1 MANFMKK
8 VPKAPRPLK
17 PAKAISEVDSIKNES
32 AEEKKVKEIKNP
44 EQSERK
50 EKVSEKTEPVV
61 ADPKTGRLE
70 GETEEERIDRQVEEM
85 FGSEEEVNKDL
96 LGEVP
101 WLDEEKKKKFKELK
115 GSANSEVDLNKVRD
129 EMKEE
134 NAEPKQKEEV
144 LSEPESKPEPEVK
157 PKSKKKSNK
166 KKKKE
171 EVKVEPKENKEPVDL
186 EKAEELM
193 LDIIMPCAEGWAEEK
208 EKINGM
214 LSKIVITE
222 ELDPTSVKLLI
233 ADMSKTLREI
243 IMLSTEAK
251 VALAN
256 LKDII
261 EEVKTVSSVGSNSEE
276 RKMNAMYA
284 IKNYE
289 YEESIVDLTVLLK
302 FYRER
307 QEFYDAAVKE
317 IEINRQMLIT
327 FGSVFKLELAKA
339 Y

>member
-1 MANFMKK
+1 MANFMNK
-8 VPKAPRPLK
+8 VK
-17 PAKAISEVDSIKNES
+17 PIKPIKPIKPVKPISEVKSPETQKI
-32 AEEKKVKEIKNP
+32 AEEKIEEIKNP

-61 ADPKTGRLE
+61 EEKPAD
-70 GETEEERIDRQVEEM
+70 
-85 FGSEEEVNKDL
+85 EVNEDL

-101 WLDEEKKKKFKELK
+101 WLDKEKKKKFKELK

-134 NAEPKQKEEV
+134 NAEPKQEEAPP
-144 LSEPESKPEPEVK
+144 EPEPEPEVK
-157 PKSKKKSNK
+157 PKSKKKSSK

-171 EVKVEPKENKEPVDL
+171 EVKVEPKENKESVDL

-193 LDIIMPCAEGWAEEK
+193 LDTIMPCAEGWQEEK

-222 ELDPTSVKLLI
+222 ELDPTSVKTLI

-243 IMLSTEAK
+243 IMLSTESK

-261 EEVKTVSSVGSNSEE
+261 EEVKTVSSVGANSEE

-307 QEFYDAAVKE
+307 QEFYDAAIKE

-327 FGSVFKLELAKA
+327 FGSVFKLELGKA

>member
-1 MANFMKK
+1 MANFMNK
-8 VPKAPRPLK
+8 VK
-17 PAKAISEVDSIKNES
+17 PIKPIKPIKPVKPVSEVKSPETQKI
-32 AEEKKVKEIKNP
+32 AEEKIEEIKNP

-61 ADPKTGRLE
+61 EDKPA
-70 GETEEERIDRQVEEM
+70 
-85 FGSEEEVNKDL
+85 EEVNEDL
-96 LGEVP
+96 LGEIP
-101 WLDEEKKKKFKELK
+101 WLDKEKKEKFKELK

-134 NAEPKQKEEV
+134 NIEPKQEEA
-144 LSEPESKPEPEVK
+144 PPEPEVK
-157 PKSKKKSNK
+157 PKSKKKSSK

-171 EVKVEPKENKEPVDL
+171 EVKAELKENKEPVDL

-193 LDIIMPCAEGWAEEK
+193 LDTIMPCAEGWQDEK

-233 ADMSKTLREI
+233 ADMSKTLREV

-289 YEESIVDLTVLLK
+289 YEDSIVDLTVLLK

-307 QEFYDAAVKE
+307 QEFYDAAIKE

-327 FGSVFKLELAKA
+327 FGSVFKLELGKA

>member
-134 NAEPKQKEEV
+134 NAEPKQEEEAP
-144 LSEPESKPEPEVK
+144 LKPEPEPEVK
-157 PKSKKKSNK
+157 PKSKKKSSK

-193 LDIIMPCAEGWAEEK
+193 LDIIMPCAKGWAEEK

-307 QEFYDAAVKE
+307 QEFYEAAVKE

>member
-1 MANFMKK
+1 MANFMNK
-8 VPKAPRPLK
+8 VK
-17 PAKAISEVDSIKNES
+17 PIKPIKPIKPVKPISEVKSPETQKI
-32 AEEKKVKEIKNP
+32 AEEKIEEIKNP

-50 EKVSEKTEPVV
+50 EKVSEKTEPVI

-85 FGSEEEVNKDL
+85 FGSEEEV
-96 LGEVP
+96 
-101 WLDEEKKKKFKELK
+101 KE
-115 GSANSEVDLNKVRD
+115 
-129 EMKEE
+129 
-134 NAEPKQKEEV
+134 EPKQEEEAPP
-144 LSEPESKPEPEVK
+144 EPEPEPEPEVK
-157 PKSKKKSNK
+157 PKSKKKSSK

-193 LDIIMPCAEGWAEEK
+193 LDTIMPCAEGWQDEK

-222 ELDPTSVKLLI
+222 ELDPTSVKTLI

-243 IMLSTEAK
+243 IMLSTESK

-307 QEFYDAAVKE
+307 QEFYDAAIKE

-327 FGSVFKLELAKA
+327 FGSVFKLELGKA

>member
-50 EKVSEKTEPVV
+50 EKVSEKTEPVMEEKP
-61 ADPKTGRLE
+61 AD
-70 GETEEERIDRQVEEM
+70 
-85 FGSEEEVNKDL
+85 EVNEDL

-101 WLDEEKKKKFKELK
+101 WLDKEKKKKFKELK

-134 NAEPKQKEEV
+134 NAEPKQEEEAP
-144 LSEPESKPEPEVK
+144 LKPEPEPEVK

-171 EVKVEPKENKEPVDL
+171 EAKVEPKENKEPVDL

-193 LDIIMPCAEGWAEEK
+193 LAIIMPCAEGWAEEK

>member
-1 MANFMKK
+1 MANFMNK
-8 VPKAPRPLK
+8 VK
-17 PAKAISEVDSIKNES
+17 PIKPIKPIKPVKPVSEVKSPETQKI
-32 AEEKKVKEIKNP
+32 AEEKIEKIKNS
-44 EQSERK
+44 EQSEIK

-85 FGSEEEVNKDL
+85 FGSEEV
-96 LGEVP
+96 
-101 WLDEEKKKKFKELK
+101 KE
-115 GSANSEVDLNKVRD
+115 
-129 EMKEE
+129 
-134 NAEPKQKEEV
+134 EPKQEEEV
-144 LSEPESKPEPEVK
+144 SSELEPKPEPEVK
-157 PKSKKKSNK
+157 PKSKKKSSK

-171 EVKVEPKENKEPVDL
+171 EAKVEVKENKEPVDL
-186 EKAEELM
+186 ETAEELM
-193 LDIIMPCAEGWAEEK
+193 LDTIMPCAEGWAEEK

-307 QEFYDAAVKE
+307 QEFYEAAVKE

>member
-61 ADPKTGRLE
+61 ADPATGRLE

-85 FGSEEEVNKDL
+85 FGSEEEV
-96 LGEVP
+96 
-101 WLDEEKKKKFKELK
+101 KE
-115 GSANSEVDLNKVRD
+115 
-129 EMKEE
+129 
-134 NAEPKQKEEV
+134 EPKQEEEV
-144 LSEPESKPEPEVK
+144 SSEPEPKPEPEVK
-157 PKSKKKSNK
+157 PKSKKKSK

-171 EVKVEPKENKEPVDL
+171 EAKVEPKENKEPVDL

>member
-1 MANFMKK
+1 MANFMNK
-8 VPKAPRPLK
+8 VK
-17 PAKAISEVDSIKNES
+17 PIKPIKPIKPVKPISEVKSPETQKI
-32 AEEKKVKEIKNP
+32 AEEKIEEIKNP

-50 EKVSEKTEPVV
+50 GKVSEKTEPVV
-61 ADPKTGRLE
+61 
-70 GETEEERIDRQVEEM
+70 EEKPA
-85 FGSEEEVNKDL
+85 EEVIEKENVESKQ
-96 LGEVP
+96 
-101 WLDEEKKKKFKELK
+101 EE
-115 GSANSEVDLNKVRD
+115 A
-129 EMKEE
+129 
-134 NAEPKQKEEV
+134 PP
-144 LSEPESKPEPEVK
+144 EPEPEVKPEPEPEPEVK
-157 PKSKKKSNK
+157 PKSKKKSSR

-171 EVKVEPKENKEPVDL
+171 EVKVEPKENKESVDL

-193 LDIIMPCAEGWAEEK
+193 LDTIMPCAEGWQDEK

-222 ELDPTSVKLLI
+222 ELDPTSVKTLI

-243 IMLSTEAK
+243 IMLSTESK

-261 EEVKTVSSVGSNSEE
+261 EEVKTVSSVGANSEE

-307 QEFYDAAVKE
+307 QEFYDAAIKE

-327 FGSVFKLELAKA
+327 FGSVFKLELGKA

>member
-32 AEEKKVKEIKNP
+32 AEEKKVKEIKNSEQP
-44 EQSERK
+44 EIK
-50 EKVSEKTEPVV
+50 EEVSEKIEPVV
-61 ADPKTGRLE
+61 
-70 GETEEERIDRQVEEM
+70 EEKPT
-85 FGSEEEVNKDL
+85 EEVNKDL

-134 NAEPKQKEEV
+134 NAELKQEEETPPEP
-144 LSEPESKPEPEVK
+144 EPESKPEIK
-157 PKSKKKSNK
+157 PKSKKKSSK

-307 QEFYDAAVKE
+307 QEFYEAAVKE

>member
-1 MANFMKK
+1 MANFMNK
-8 VPKAPRPLK
+8 VK
-17 PAKAISEVDSIKNES
+17 PIKPIKPIKPVKPISEVKSPETQKI
-32 AEEKKVKEIKNP
+32 AEEKIEEIKNP

-61 ADPKTGRLE
+61 ADPKTGRFE

-85 FGSEEEVNKDL
+85 FGSEKEV
-96 LGEVP
+96 
-101 WLDEEKKKKFKELK
+101 KE
-115 GSANSEVDLNKVRD
+115 
-129 EMKEE
+129 
-134 NAEPKQKEEV
+134 EPKQEEEV
-144 LSEPESKPEPEVK
+144 PPEPEEKPEPEPEPEVK
-157 PKSKKKSNK
+157 PKSKKKSSR

-171 EVKVEPKENKEPVDL
+171 ETKVEPKENKESVDF

-193 LDIIMPCAEGWAEEK
+193 LDTIMPCAEGWQEEK

-307 QEFYDAAVKE
+307 QEFYEAAVKE

>member
-1 MANFMKK
+1 MANFMNK
-8 VPKAPRPLK
+8 VK
-17 PAKAISEVDSIKNES
+17 PIKPIKPIKPVKPISEVKSPETQKI
-32 AEEKKVKEIKNP
+32 AEEKIEEIKNP

-85 FGSEEEVNKDL
+85 FGSEEEV
-96 LGEVP
+96 
-101 WLDEEKKKKFKELK
+101 KE
-115 GSANSEVDLNKVRD
+115 
-129 EMKEE
+129 
-134 NAEPKQKEEV
+134 EPKQEEAPP
-144 LSEPESKPEPEVK
+144 EPEPEPEVK
-157 PKSKKKSNK
+157 PKSKKKSSR

-171 EVKVEPKENKEPVDL
+171 EAKVEPKENKESVDL

-193 LDIIMPCAEGWAEEK
+193 LDTIMPCAEGWQEEK

-222 ELDPTSVKLLI
+222 ELDPTSVKTLI

-284 IKNYE
+284 IKNYK
-289 YEESIVDLTVLLK
+289 YEGSVVDLTVLLK

-307 QEFYDAAVKE
+307 QEFYDSCMKE
-317 IEINRQMLIT
+317 IEVNRQMLIT
-327 FGSVFKLELAKA
+327 FASVFKIELGRSF
-339 Y
+339 

>member
-1 MANFMKK
+1 
-8 VPKAPRPLK
+8 
-17 PAKAISEVDSIKNES
+17 
-32 AEEKKVKEIKNP
+32 
-44 EQSERK
+44 
-50 EKVSEKTEPVV
+50 
-61 ADPKTGRLE
+61 
-70 GETEEERIDRQVEEM
+70 M
-85 FGSEEEVNKDL
+85 FGSEEEV
-96 LGEVP
+96 
-101 WLDEEKKKKFKELK
+101 KE
-115 GSANSEVDLNKVRD
+115 
-129 EMKEE
+129 
-134 NAEPKQKEEV
+134 EPKQEEEAPP
-144 LSEPESKPEPEVK
+144 EPEPEPEPEVK
-157 PKSKKKSNK
+157 PKSKKKSSR

-171 EVKVEPKENKEPVDL
+171 EAKVEPKENKEPVDL

-193 LDIIMPCAEGWAEEK
+193 LDTIMPCAEGWQDEK

-233 ADMSKTLREI
+233 ADMSKTLREV

-307 QEFYDAAVKE
+307 QEFYDAAIKE

-327 FGSVFKLELAKA
+327 FGSVFKLELGKA

>member
-32 AEEKKVKEIKNP
+32 AEEKKVKEIKNS
-44 EQSERK
+44 EQPKIK
-50 EKVSEKTEPVV
+50 EEVSEKTEPVV
-61 ADPKTGRLE
+61 KDKPA
-70 GETEEERIDRQVEEM
+70 
-85 FGSEEEVNKDL
+85 EEVNKDL

-134 NAEPKQKEEV
+134 NAEPKQEEEV
-144 LSEPESKPEPEVK
+144 SSEPEPEPEPEVK

-171 EVKVEPKENKEPVDL
+171 EVKAKENKEPVDL

-307 QEFYDAAVKE
+307 QEFYDAAIKE

-327 FGSVFKLELAKA
+327 FGSVFKLELGKA

>member
-1 MANFMKK
+1 MANFMNK
-8 VPKAPRPLK
+8 VK
-17 PAKAISEVDSIKNES
+17 PIKPIKPIKPVKPISEVKSPETQKI
-32 AEEKKVKEIKNP
+32 AEEKIEEIKNP

-85 FGSEEEVNKDL
+85 FGSEEEV
-96 LGEVP
+96 
-101 WLDEEKKKKFKELK
+101 KE
-115 GSANSEVDLNKVRD
+115 
-129 EMKEE
+129 
-134 NAEPKQKEEV
+134 EPKQEEES
-144 LSEPESKPEPEVK
+144 LKPEPEEKPEPEPEPEVK
-157 PKSKKKSNK
+157 PKSKKKSSR

-171 EVKVEPKENKEPVDL
+171 EAKVEPKENKESVDL

-193 LDIIMPCAEGWAEEK
+193 LDTIMPCAEGWQEEK

-233 ADMSKTLREI
+233 ADMSKTLREV

-307 QEFYDAAVKE
+307 QEFYDAAIKE

-327 FGSVFKLELAKA
+327 FGSVFKLELGKA

>member
-1 MANFMKK
+1 MANFMNK
-8 VPKAPRPLK
+8 VK
-17 PAKAISEVDSIKNES
+17 PIKPIKPIKPVKPISEVKSPETQKI
-32 AEEKKVKEIKNP
+32 AEEKIEEIKNP

-85 FGSEEEVNKDL
+85 FGSEEEV
-96 LGEVP
+96 
-101 WLDEEKKKKFKELK
+101 KE
-115 GSANSEVDLNKVRD
+115 
-129 EMKEE
+129 
-134 NAEPKQKEEV
+134 EPKQEEEAPP
-144 LSEPESKPEPEVK
+144 EPEPEPEPEVK
-157 PKSKKKSNK
+157 PKSKKKSSK

-171 EVKVEPKENKEPVDL
+171 EVKAKENKEPIDL

-193 LDIIMPCAEGWAEEK
+193 LDTIMPCAEGWAEEK

-307 QEFYDAAVKE
+307 QEFYEAAVKE

>member
-85 FGSEEEVNKDL
+85 FGSEEEVKEEL
-96 LGEVP
+96 KQEEEVP
-101 WLDEEKKKKFKELK
+101 
-115 GSANSEVDLNKVRD
+115 
-129 EMKEE
+129 
-134 NAEPKQKEEV
+134 P
-144 LSEPESKPEPEVK
+144 EPEPEPEPEVK
-157 PKSKKKSNK
+157 SKSKKKSSK

-171 EVKVEPKENKEPVDL
+171 EVKAKKNKEPVDL
-186 EKAEELM
+186 EEAEELM

-208 EKINGM
+208 ERINGM

-233 ADMSKTLREI
+233 ADMSKTLREL
-243 IMLSTEAK
+243 IMLATESK
-251 VALAN
+251 VALSN
-256 LKDII
+256 LKDLM
-261 EEVKTVSSVGSNSEE
+261 EEIRIASSTGANSEE
-276 RKMNAMYA
+276 RKMNGMYA
-284 IKNYE
+284 MKNYE
-289 YEESIVDLTVLLK
+289 HEESIVDLTVLLK

-307 QEFYDAAVKE
+307 QEFYEAAVKE

>member
-32 AEEKKVKEIKNP
+32 AEGKKVKEIKNS
-44 EQSERK
+44 EQPERK

-85 FGSEEEVNKDL
+85 FGSEEEV
-96 LGEVP
+96 
-101 WLDEEKKKKFKELK
+101 KE
-115 GSANSEVDLNKVRD
+115 
-129 EMKEE
+129 
-134 NAEPKQKEEV
+134 EPKQEEEAPP
-144 LSEPESKPEPEVK
+144 EPEPEPEPEVK
-157 PKSKKKSNK
+157 PKSKKKSSK

-193 LDIIMPCAEGWAEEK
+193 LDTIMPCAEGWQDEK

-307 QEFYDAAVKE
+307 QEFYDAAIKE

-327 FGSVFKLELAKA
+327 FGSVFKLELGKA

>member
-1 MANFMKK
+1 MANFMNK
-8 VPKAPRPLK
+8 VK
-17 PAKAISEVDSIKNES
+17 PIKPIKPIKPVKPVSEVKSPETQKI
-32 AEEKKVKEIKNP
+32 AEEKIEEIKNSEPP
-44 EQSERK
+44 EIK
-50 EKVSEKTEPVV
+50 EEVSEKTEPVV

-85 FGSEEEVNKDL
+85 FGSEEEVK
-96 LGEVP
+96 
-101 WLDEEKKKKFKELK
+101 EK
-115 GSANSEVDLNKVRD
+115 
-129 EMKEE
+129 
-134 NAEPKQKEEV
+134 PKQEEETPP
-144 LSEPESKPEPEVK
+144 EPEPEPEVK
-157 PKSKKKSNK
+157 PKSKKKTSK

-193 LDIIMPCAEGWAEEK
+193 LDTIMPCAEGWQDEK

-307 QEFYDAAVKE
+307 QEFYDAAIKE

-327 FGSVFKLELAKA
+327 FGSVFKLELGKA

>member
-1 MANFMKK
+1 MANFMNK
-8 VPKAPRPLK
+8 VK
-17 PAKAISEVDSIKNES
+17 PIKPIKPIKPVKPVSEVKSPETQKI
-32 AEEKKVKEIKNP
+32 AEEKVEKIKNSDQP
-44 EQSERK
+44 EIK

-70 GETEEERIDRQVEEM
+70 SETEEERIDRQVDEVL
-85 FGSEEEVNKDL
+85 GSSDEV
-96 LGEVP
+96 
-101 WLDEEKKKKFKELK
+101 
-115 GSANSEVDLNKVRD
+115 
-129 EMKEE
+129 KEE
-134 NAEPKQKEEV
+134 DTEPKQAEETPP
-144 LSEPESKPEPEVK
+144 EPDPEPEVK
-157 PKSKKKSNK
+157 PKSKKKSSK

-171 EVKVEPKENKEPVDL
+171 EVKAKENKEPIDL

-193 LDIIMPCAEGWAEEK
+193 LDTIMPCAEGWAEEK

-222 ELDPTSVKLLI
+222 ELDPTSVKTLI

-307 QEFYDAAVKE
+307 QEFYDASIKE

-327 FGSVFKLELAKA
+327 FAGVFKIELGKSF
-339 Y
+339 

>member
-1 MANFMKK
+1 MANFMNK
-8 VPKAPRPLK
+8 VKPIKPKSIK
-17 PAKAISEVDSIKNES
+17 PIKSIKPVSEVKSPETQKI
-32 AEEKKVKEIKNP
+32 AEEKVEKIKSSD
-44 EQSERK
+44 QSEIK
-50 EKVSEKTEPVV
+50 EKVSEKTKPVMEEKP
-61 ADPKTGRLE
+61 AD
-70 GETEEERIDRQVEEM
+70 
-85 FGSEEEVNKDL
+85 EVNEDL

-129 EMKEE
+129 EIKEE
-134 NAEPKQKEEV
+134 NAEPKQTEET
-144 LSEPESKPEPEVK
+144 LPESDPEPEVK
-157 PKSKKKSNK
+157 PKSKKKSSK

-171 EVKVEPKENKEPVDL
+171 EVKAKENKEPIDL

-193 LDIIMPCAEGWAEEK
+193 LDTIMPCAEGWAEEK

-222 ELDPTSVKLLI
+222 ELDPTSVKTLI

-256 LKDII
+256 LKDIM

-289 YEESIVDLTVLLK
+289 YKESIVDLTVLLK

-307 QEFYDAAVKE
+307 QEFYDASIKE

-327 FGSVFKLELAKA
+327 FAGVFKIELGKSF
-339 Y
+339 

>member
-1 MANFMKK
+1 MANFMNK
-8 VPKAPRPLK
+8 VK
-17 PAKAISEVDSIKNES
+17 PIKPIKPIKPVKPISEVKSPETQKI
-32 AEEKKVKEIKNP
+32 AEEKIEEIKNP

-85 FGSEEEVNKDL
+85 FGSEEEV
-96 LGEVP
+96 
-101 WLDEEKKKKFKELK
+101 KE
-115 GSANSEVDLNKVRD
+115 
-129 EMKEE
+129 
-134 NAEPKQKEEV
+134 EPKQEEAPP
-144 LSEPESKPEPEVK
+144 EPEPEPEVK
-157 PKSKKKSNK
+157 PKSKKKSSR

-171 EVKVEPKENKEPVDL
+171 ETKVEPKENKESVDL

-193 LDIIMPCAEGWAEEK
+193 LDTIMPCAEGWQEEK

-222 ELDPTSVKLLI
+222 ELDPTSVKTLI

-243 IMLSTEAK
+243 IMLSTESK

-307 QEFYDAAVKE
+307 QEFYEAAVKE

>member
-1 MANFMKK
+1 MANFMNK
-8 VPKAPRPLK
+8 VK
-17 PAKAISEVDSIKNES
+17 PIKPIKPIKPVKPISEVKSPETQKI
-32 AEEKKVKEIKNP
+32 AEEKIEEIKNP

-85 FGSEEEVNKDL
+85 FGSEEEV
-96 LGEVP
+96 
-101 WLDEEKKKKFKELK
+101 KE
-115 GSANSEVDLNKVRD
+115 
-129 EMKEE
+129 
-134 NAEPKQKEEV
+134 EPKQEEAPP
-144 LSEPESKPEPEVK
+144 EPEPEPEVK
-157 PKSKKKSNK
+157 PKSKKKSSR

-171 EVKVEPKENKEPVDL
+171 EAKVEPKENKESVDL

-193 LDIIMPCAEGWAEEK
+193 LDTIMPCAEGWQDEK

-222 ELDPTSVKLLI
+222 ELDPTSVKTLI

-243 IMLSTEAK
+243 IMLSTESK

-261 EEVKTVSSVGSNSEE
+261 EEVKTVSSVGANSEE
-276 RKMNAMYA
+276 RKMNVMYA

-307 QEFYDAAVKE
+307 QEFYDAAIKE

-327 FGSVFKLELAKA
+327 FGSVFKLELGKA

>member
-32 AEEKKVKEIKNP
+32 AEGKKVKEIKNP

-50 EKVSEKTEPVV
+50 EKVSEKTELVV
-61 ADPKTGRLE
+61 KDKPA
-70 GETEEERIDRQVEEM
+70 
-85 FGSEEEVNKDL
+85 EEVNKDL

-134 NAEPKQKEEV
+134 NAEPKQEEEAP
-144 LSEPESKPEPEVK
+144 LKPEPEPEVK

-171 EVKVEPKENKEPVDL
+171 EVKAKENKEPVDL
-186 EKAEELM
+186 EEAEELM
-193 LDIIMPCAEGWAEEK
+193 LDTIMPCAEGWAEEK
-208 EKINGM
+208 ERINGM

-222 ELDPTSVKLLI
+222 ELDPTSVKALI
-233 ADMSKTLREI
+233 ADMSAALREL
-243 IMLSTEAK
+243 IMLATESK
-251 VALAN
+251 VALSN
-256 LKDII
+256 LKDLM
-261 EEVKTVSSVGSNSEE
+261 EEIRIASSTGANSEE
-276 RKMNAMYA
+276 RKMNGMYA
-284 IKNYE
+284 MKNYE
-289 YEESIVDLTVLLK
+289 HEESIVDLTVLLK

-307 QEFYDAAVKE
+307 QEFYEAAVKE

>member
-1 MANFMKK
+1 MANFMNK
-8 VPKAPRPLK
+8 VK
-17 PAKAISEVDSIKNES
+17 PIKPIKPIKPVKPISEVKSPETQKI
-32 AEEKKVKEIKNP
+32 AEEKIEEIKNP

-85 FGSEEEVNKDL
+85 FGSEEEV
-96 LGEVP
+96 
-101 WLDEEKKKKFKELK
+101 KE
-115 GSANSEVDLNKVRD
+115 
-129 EMKEE
+129 
-134 NAEPKQKEEV
+134 EPKQEEEAPP
-144 LSEPESKPEPEVK
+144 EPEPEPEVK
-157 PKSKKKSNK
+157 PKSKKKSSR

-171 EVKVEPKENKEPVDL
+171 EAKVEPKENKESVDL

-193 LDIIMPCAEGWAEEK
+193 LDTIMPCAEGWQEEK

-222 ELDPTSVKLLI
+222 ELDPTSVKTLI

-307 QEFYDAAVKE
+307 QEFYEAAVKE